1 MANKEKLPWELM
13 EDILSRV
20 PPKPL
25 VRFKTVCKRWN
36 TLFGDKTFI
45 NNHKMSTFQFI
56 LVTKSKI
63 YSVSLNPEIE
73 VIELSLD
80 IPGLICQTPDDLDY
94 CNELLLFAMD
104 KGAVVCN
111 PWLGKTRRI
120 QAGYA
125 WKDLVLEEPK
135 QGTPRSSSLC
145 FHSTRAVSLNGSLY
159 WVAHYVTHPTFVI
172 FDFSFSSESF
182 SIFCD
187 LPCGNNDL
195 EDALVLRVYRG
206 LRFSLLKQ
214 CHVTKKINI
223 WVTKNNIASGYHIKV
238 KWRSFMEVSIPNLP
252 DLVQIKCYSQPSYFI
267 DGKRNDKK
275 LVVCSCDVNGWTWI
289 YVLAEKEIQFR
300 KGLIRWSMLKAL
312 NLYTPPRE

>member
-104 KGAVVCN
+104 KGAVV
-111 PWLGKTRRI
+111 PRSGKFMTLPQMRGKT
-120 QAGYA
+120 
-125 WKDLVLEEPK
+125 
-135 QGTPRSSSLC
+135 
-145 FHSTRAVSLNGSLY
+145 
-159 WVAHYVTHPTFVI
+159 
-172 FDFSFSSESF
+172 
-182 SIFCD
+182 
-187 LPCGNNDL
+187 
-195 EDALVLRVYRG
+195 
-206 LRFSLLKQ
+206 
-214 CHVTKKINI
+214 
-223 WVTKNNIASGYHIKV
+223 
-238 KWRSFMEVSIPNLP
+238 
-252 DLVQIKCYSQPSYFI
+252 
-267 DGKRNDKK
+267 
-275 LVVCSCDVNGWTWI
+275 
-289 YVLAEKEIQFR
+289 
-300 KGLIRWSMLKAL
+300 
-312 NLYTPPRE
+312 